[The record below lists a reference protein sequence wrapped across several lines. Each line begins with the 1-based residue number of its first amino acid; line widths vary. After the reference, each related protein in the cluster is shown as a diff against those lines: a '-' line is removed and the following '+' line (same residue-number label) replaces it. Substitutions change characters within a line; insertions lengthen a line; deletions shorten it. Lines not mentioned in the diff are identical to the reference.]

1 MNSIKLFLLNKKYG
15 VIIIIMFIL
24 AFIAKDKINF
34 KDVPIDTKLLI
45 TKKRMFNVFSND
57 VLKDLLKKI
66 ENNEPLEYIQ
76 DYKLNYQEGLPEK
89 IDIGTLLYFPHENTE
104 FVYFKESDKVCYYP
118 EKNSLIVVE
127 NPLEIIS
134 DDKLNNFKVII
145 GKNNIHI

>member
-89 IDIGTLLYFPHENTE
+89 IDIGTLLYFPYENTE

>member
-15 VIIIIMFIL
+15 VIIIIMCIL

-89 IDIGTLLYFPHENTE
+89 IDIGTLLYFPYENTE